1 MLERFKN
8 FVKNHVFTFIFGI
21 LCVIFVIC
29 LFSCSSIGDN
39 NRVQFGLTNEAVSEG
54 AVQVKDEG
62 YITL

>member
-1 MLERFKN
+1 MFSKIKN
-8 FVKNHVFTFIFGI
+8 FIKNHVAGFVFG
-21 LCVIFVIC
+21 VIC
-29 LFSCSSIGDN
+29 VVVLFVFFSCSSIGDN